1 MFIDRKAN
9 QLLNTLKS
17 WDYEVTINSDT
28 IELRYESDSLI
39 KESFT
44 IILDYYHFTLMNDTS
59 RDVDFSIYELRIF
72 TELIEYIRTN
82 CK

>member
-44 IILDYYHFTLMNDTS
+44 KIIGE
-59 RDVDFSIYELRIF
+59 R
-72 TELIEYIRTN
+72 
-82 CK
+82 